1 MFGELSECFISLQ
14 QVSTEEKDTGMLFM
28 CTPKPH
34 YLGLFSE
41 LVSVNHCYTDCVYCP
56 VVQHQ
61 AGLRFSFLHLF
72 PWNKIHVHTSTT
84 DALTVLL

>member
-28 CTPKPH
+28 CTPKLH
-34 YLGLFSE
+34 YLGLFFYPDSE

-72 PWNKIHVHTSTT
+72 P
-84 DALTVLL
+84 